1 MLSESDCW
9 FKKRP
14 DLVISAS
21 VGLRSMKL
29 PLHEDYILTISCGS
43 TRASPAVMAD
53 REEQRDAE
61 NLWSSKLCS
70 SAGYVLFSCYLLL
83 VSGLLVF

>member
-1 MLSESDCW
+1 
-9 FKKRP
+9 
-14 DLVISAS
+14 
-21 VGLRSMKL
+21 MKL
-29 PLHEDYILTISCGS
+29 PLHEDYILTISCSS

-70 SAGYVLFSCYLLL
+70 SARSLGFSYLLL
-83 VSGLLVF
+83 LLISVVMTDLF